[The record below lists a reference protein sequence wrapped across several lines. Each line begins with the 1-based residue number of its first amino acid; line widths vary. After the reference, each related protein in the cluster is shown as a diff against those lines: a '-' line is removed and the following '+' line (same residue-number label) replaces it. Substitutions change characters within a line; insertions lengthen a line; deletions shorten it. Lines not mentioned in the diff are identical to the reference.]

1 VVIAQTEPTPEP
13 TVTVVPVP
21 VDPDTID
28 RLLEVSAT
36 GAAVIAL
43 AVMLILGAAILIAW
57 AVIRSAQLPPPTA
70 LITSLALLSLFA
82 IAGGIAT
89 DNDASWTIAAAGVGA
104 LAGSVTSIF
113 QEGRYKPEDVEK
125 AVAVVQELDRQ
136 EQANRLPPPA
146 AGVPPTEPP
155 STTQPTAPFILPF
168 DNEDI
173 GENR

>member
-1 VVIAQTEPTPEP
+1 MIFTQVEPSPTPS
-13 TVTVVPVP
+13 VTPVPVP

-28 RLLEVSAT
+28 RLLNISAP
-36 GAAVIAL
+36 GAAVIGMAI
-43 AVMLILGAAILIAW
+43 VLILGSAVLIAW
-57 AVIRSAQLPPPTA
+57 AVMRSAQLPPPTA

-136 EQANRLPPPA
+136 EQANR
-146 AGVPPTEPP
+146 P
-155 STTQPTAPFILPF
+155 SPSPVLAESPTTQPTAPFVLPF
-168 DNEDI
+168 DDES
-173 GENR
+173 GHENR

>member
-1 VVIAQTEPTPEP
+1 MIFTQVEPTPTPEP
-13 TVTVVPVP
+13 SIVPVP
-21 VDPDTID
+21 VDSDMLD
-28 RLLEVSAT
+28 RLVNMSPA
-36 GAAVIAL
+36 GAAVIGM
-43 AVMLILGAAILIAW
+43 AVLLILGSAVLIAW
-57 AVIRSAQLPPPTA
+57 AVLRSAQLPPPTA

-136 EQANRLPPPA
+136 EQAQTTQSF
-146 AGVPPTEPP
+146 VPPVISDDVAEAPQW
-155 STTQPTAPFILPF
+155 TQ
-168 DNEDI
+168 
-173 GENR
+173 ENR